1 MGEMANREREART
14 NLEETRF
21 YVIFIVRYRPVTT
34 GKQSRLGIHCSSACQ
49 RGKFGG
55 KAGWKGPAP
64 HGVASKAVKVS
75 ISKQS
80 PCLSL
85 WAAAFKVG
93 YPWPKGAGRQEHEV
107 VLGDYLGNSGYWNTI
122 LWALCMNRGLGI
134 ARAQN
139 HSTFLIKCQP
149 ARQLAGQ
156 DLELPAS
163 PREAAIVPHQY
174 LDSNMLI

>member
-80 PCLSL
+80 PCRSL
-85 WAAAFKVG
+85 WATAFKVG

-107 VLGDYLGNSGYWNTI
+107 VLGDYLGNSGYWNHDFMG
-122 LWALCMNRGLGI
+122 AVHESGFRGSMGTESL
-134 ARAQN
+134 
-139 HSTFLIKCQP
+139 HF
-149 ARQLAGQ
+149 
-156 DLELPAS
+156 
-163 PREAAIVPHQY
+163 PHQVPAGTP
-174 LDSNMLI
+174 IGWPRP